1 MIVCLCLVR
10 ELTISAWAPYVKS
23 LFMVGVTLSLVITFS
38 AGDTGLMHTVIVS
51 TNYDTVVQ

>member
-38 AGDTGLMHTVIVS
+38 AGDTGLMHTV
-51 TNYDTVVQ
+51 VQ